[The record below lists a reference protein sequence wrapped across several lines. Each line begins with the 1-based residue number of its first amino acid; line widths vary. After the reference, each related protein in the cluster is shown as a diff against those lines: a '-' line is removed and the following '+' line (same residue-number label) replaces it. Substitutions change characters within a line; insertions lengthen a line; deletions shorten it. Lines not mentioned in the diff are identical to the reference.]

1 MILSQQTGADTSK
14 TWYNINVKRL
24 RVKEYRMYKANK
36 RTFEIN
42 FREAGNNSYYTAKCG
57 HVVYT
62 SKSLSY
68 LKNKIWG
75 LGDTFTIKSASSV
88 ADQLLSL
95 RK

>member
-1 MILSQQTGADTSK
+1 MNLFYRFI
-14 TWYNINVKRL
+14 
-24 RVKEYRMYKANK
+24 KEYNMYKTNK
-36 RTFEIN
+36 KTFIIN
-42 FREAGNNSYYTAKCG
+42 FREAGKNSYYTAKCG
-57 HVVYT
+57 REVYT

-88 ADQLLSL
+88 AGQLLSL